1 MDVKD
6 RLYVDSEACEGTIT
20 PGNLNFMIFSEHEFE
35 RDRKTGRDRRS
46 PVRAPR
52 AKTESPVQS
61 EESEGEG

>member
-1 MDVKD
+1 MT
-6 RLYVDSEACEGTIT
+6 ACHLKFR
-20 PGNLNFMIFSEHEFE
+20 LNFSFSEEQFE

-46 PVRAPR
+46 PIRAPR